1 MTALSVAIASL
12 YWRTKGSLP
21 LTLLMHAAIDNTT
34 GIVPAGA
41 PAANLGAEYVA
52 RGVAHCRI
60 TVDCR
65 RVLPRSSEQPIP
77 SVYVK
82 SR

>member
-1 MTALSVAIASL
+1 MPNDVDGSGRAPPLSTGQSFTIYLLAVTALSVAIASL

-41 PAANLGAEYVA
+41 PAATPG
-52 RGVAHCRI
+52 R
-60 TVDCR
+60 
-65 RVLPRSSEQPIP
+65 
-77 SVYVK
+77 
-82 SR
+82 